1 MRLQKCHRRDLY
13 PFRASGFEDHC
24 RPDDSTVAQGS
35 GTVLC
40 RSSGAAI
47 LWRAGR
53 FYDFG
58 ASDGSG
64 AGRRRCDCQKSPV
77 DGRNGSEKKRLRAP
91 FARILRT
98 ISMRTPST
106 ARTVRKMRRLKLP
119 FSLQHGTPRAL
130 STCLARSFA
139 STRMTTTAEIT
150 NLLDLD
156 ARGLTEY
163 CACLG
168 EAAFRAR
175 QLQRWIHQAG
185 AVDFDGMTDLAKAF
199 REKLKA

>member
-1 MRLQKCHRRDLY
+1 MAAHIDWSFHEAGAYFVHHQTGCGCKKCHRRDLY

-64 AGRRRCDCQKSPV
+64 AGRRRCDCQKSQLMGATDPKKAAPGTIRADFADNIDANAV
-77 DGRNGSEKKRLRAP
+77 HGSDSPENA
-91 FARILRT
+91 
-98 ISMRTPST
+98 
-106 ARTVRKMRRLKLP
+106 
-119 FSLQHGTPRAL
+119 Q
-130 STCLARSFA
+130 
-139 STRMTTTAEIT
+139 AEIT
-150 NLLDLD
+150 FFFAHMELH
-156 ARGLTEY
+156 AR
-163 CACLG
+163 
-168 EAAFRAR
+168 
-175 QLQRWIHQAG
+175 
-185 AVDFDGMTDLAKAF
+185 
-199 REKLKA
+199 